1 MLHNMKNRVSC
12 ALLMTGITLAPAIGL
27 AADAAKKAGSSDGT
41 LSATVTSLTAFFK
54 DLGPLIGSIAMVAGL
69 IFFVASVFTFKQ
81 HRDNPTQ
88 VPIGKPIT
96 QMCISVV
103 LMFMGQIIQPLGKTF
118 GWDSDANNN
127 PKEILDGD
135 DSKEKNN
142 HSI

>member
-1 MLHNMKNRVSC
+1 MPPKSGFIRRYSFSYSHILNS
-12 ALLMTGITLAPAIGL
+12 
-27 AADAAKKAGSSDGT
+27 
-41 LSATVTSLTAFFK
+41 FFK

-103 LMFMGQIIQPLGKTF
+103 LMFMGQIIQPLGKPWL
-118 GWDSDANNN
+118 G
-127 PKEILDGD
+127 
-135 DSKEKNN
+135 
-142 HSI
+142 

>member
-54 DLGPLIGSIAMVAGL
+54 ELGPLIGSIAMVAGL

-103 LMFMGQIIQPLGKTF
+103 LMFMGQIIQPLGATF
-118 GWDSDANNN
+118 GWTNDGGKDTASG
-127 PKEILDGD
+127 ILDGND
-135 DSKEKNN
+135 AKKKK
-142 HSI
+142 

>member
-1 MLHNMKNRVSC
+1 MLNNMKNRVSC
-12 ALLMTGITLAPAIGL
+12 ALLMTGITLVPAL
-27 AADAAKKAGSSDGT
+27 ALADAAKKAGSSNDDLSGT
-41 LSATVTSLTAFFK
+41 VNSLTAFFK
-54 DLGPLIGSIAMVAGL
+54 NLGPLIGSIAMVAGL

-118 GWDSDANNN
+118 GWSSDSANN
-127 PKEILDGD
+127 PKSVLDGD
-135 DSKEKNN
+135 SGKKK
-142 HSI
+142 S

>member
-27 AADAAKKAGSSDGT
+27 ATDATTNATNRTAGSSDGT
-41 LSATVTSLTAFFK
+41 LSGTVTSLTAFFK

-118 GWDSDANNN
+118 GWTSDAGNN
-127 PKEILDGD
+127 PKSILDGD
-135 DSKEKNN
+135 AKKKK
-142 HSI
+142 